1 MAITVRD
8 RTKLIR
14 ILKLLGSDQPG
25 ERASAALA
33 ANRLVEATG
42 SSWDEILTEKP
53 ATKVVVQRVSDWD
66 IDHLDAAEARIRQLK
81 STTERQE
88 RQIRVLRGRINALTE
103 RERKRRMAGTDEAV
117 D

>member
-1 MAITVRD
+1 MAISARD
-8 RTKLIR
+8 RTRLAR

-33 ANRLVEATG
+33 AHRLVHSLGLDWEAV
-42 SSWDEILTEKP
+42 LTSTPE
-53 ATKVVVQRVSDWD
+53 TKVVVQRVREWD
-66 IDHLDAAEARIRQLK
+66 IDHRDAAEARIRQLR

-103 RERKRRMAGTDEAV
+103 RERQRRAAETADGS
-117 D
+117 